1 MGLLRVDLDEQLESE
16 SLLREEEAAG
26 KNLAEEEKSI
36 DIERQKLQHD
46 MKKAQHQALELEAA
60 ELKRLQ
66 DKIAAAKNDQQKE
79 VLETQLL
86 DRQRKMDQIKSNF
99 DKNNS
104 SFEDDLKA
112 EAARKAERLRK
123 RRAAVKAKR

>member
-1 MGLLRVDLDEQLESE
+1 
-16 SLLREEEAAG
+16 
-26 KNLAEEEKSI
+26 
-36 DIERQKLQHD
+36 
-46 MKKAQHQALELEAA
+46 MKKAQNQALELEAA

-86 DRQRKMDQIKSNF
+86 DRQRKMDQIKSDF

-123 RRAAVKAKR
+123 RRAAVKVCACLPIPHTSNKVAFIYCQDS